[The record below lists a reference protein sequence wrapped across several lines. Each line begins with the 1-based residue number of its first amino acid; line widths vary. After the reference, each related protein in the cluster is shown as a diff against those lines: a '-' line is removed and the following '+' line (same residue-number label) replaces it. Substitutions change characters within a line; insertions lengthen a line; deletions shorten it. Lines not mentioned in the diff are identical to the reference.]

1 MNKKGIMALALVTA
15 YAFGANAQ
23 NVDYYTP
30 REGEGIAFFLPKTA
44 VEVNVIAT
52 KVKYTPGDFCQYAN
66 RYLRINNV
74 TSEPSTDW
82 EIKKIEVRPVGI
94 PDSTKAYI
102 MKLSDKSVMSNIEVT
117 DNNIIKAINTSAP
130 KSAKAEYILEMPQR
144 AEDGRKYMTEEILT
158 AGSTAKMAEFTAKE
172 IYNIRESKNLILRG
186 QADTMPK
193 DGASLKLIMDN
204 LEKQEK
210 ALVQMFTGIKTREDK
225 LFTAVILPEGDTTEK
240 VVMRFSQKLGVLS
253 SDNLAGEPMYIKI
266 ENSNPTQTS
275 AADSEDGKKKKAPK
289 GIIYNIPAKANV
301 SITFKGKTLFED
313 NNMMFAQFGNTELLV
328 NDLFNKKVN
337 TRVIFDTVTGGIQK
351 IDKD

>member
-1 MNKKGIMALALVTA
+1 MNKKGIMALALVAA

-30 REGEGIAFFLPKTA
+30 GEGEGIAFFLPKTA

-158 AGSTAKMAEFTAKE
+158 AGSTAKMAELTAKE

-266 ENSNPTQTS
+266 ENSNPAQTS

>member
-30 REGEGIAFFLPKTA
+30 GEGEGIAFFLPKTA

-102 MKLSDKSVMSNIEVT
+102 MKLSDKSVMSNIEIT
-117 DNNIIKAINTSAP
+117 DNGIIKAINTSAP
-130 KSAKAEYILEMPQR
+130 DTEKAEYILEKPQR
-144 AEDGRKYMTEEILT
+144 PDDGRKYMTEEILT
-158 AGSTAKMAEFTAKE
+158 AGSTAKMAELTAKE

-186 QADTMPK
+186 QADAMPK
-193 DGASLKLIMDN
+193 DGVSLKLIMDN

-225 LFTAVILPEGDTTEK
+225 LFTAVILPEGNNTES
-240 VVMRFSQKLGVLS
+240 VVMRFSQKLGILS

-266 ENSNPTQTS
+266 ENSNPVQAS
-275 AADSEDGKKKKAPK
+275 VMDSEEGKKKKGHK
-289 GIIYNIPAKANV
+289 GILYNIPAKANV

-328 NDLFNKKVN
+328 NGLFNKKVN

>member
-30 REGEGIAFFLPKTA
+30 GEGEGIAFFLPKTA

-102 MKLSDKSVMSNIEVT
+102 MKLSDKRVMSNIEVT

>member
-30 REGEGIAFFLPKTA
+30 GEGEGIAFFLPKTA

-158 AGSTAKMAEFTAKE
+158 AGSTAKMAELTAKE

-266 ENSNPTQTS
+266 ENINLAQTS